1 MKIITEEMDIHDLR
15 IACNGYYNGNVCEAT
30 VEQLV
35 RFYESL
41 TFRKHDKNDNVVD
54 EWKVKV
60 ILKK

>member
-1 MKIITEEMDIHDLR
+1 MREQEMDIIDLR

-41 TFRKHDKNDNVVD
+41 TFQKND
-54 EWKVKV
+54 EKYKIKV
-60 ILKK
+60 IFQNN

>member
-1 MKIITEEMDIHDLR
+1 MKIITEEMNVTDLR

-41 TFRKHDKNDNVVD
+41 TFQKND
-54 EWKVKV
+54 EKYKIKV
-60 ILKK
+60 IFQNN